1 VEFRLLGPLE
11 AHDGDRRVPLG
22 GTRQRSVLAVL
33 LLDAN
38 RVVPVDR
45 ILSELWEDWPPA
57 TAPTA
62 IQVYVSRLRKAI
74 GPEAI
79 ATREPGYVVEVAPR
93 SLDVFRFEAAAAAG
107 RAAVAGG
114 DAERGAALLREALAE
129 WRGPALADLAREP
142 FAARAAARFEDLRAA
157 ALEDRVEA
165 DLALGRHAEV
175 IEELTALV
183 AAYPLRERPRAQLML
198 ALYRSGRQAE
208 ALAAYRAAREALVDA
223 LGIEPA
229 APLRRLELAILAQ
242 DPALD
247 LAPSRLPAT
256 VIFADLGVPAEDGD
270 PEHARDALARASAV
284 AAAAVAARGGTIQEG
299 IAGAVLA
306 TFAGD
311 DHVARA
317 FSAALSLREGLDP
330 LHARLAVETGE
341 VLAGARADGGAFVAG
356 PPVGAAALLVRDAH
370 PGEIV
375 VGDAAAAAT
384 GAGFELRSRSEGG
397 RLLVRAHA

>member
-1 VEFRLLGPLE
+1 LEYRLLGPLE

-62 IQVYVSRLRKAI
+62 IQVYVSRLRKAL

-79 ATREPGYVVEVAPR
+79 ATREPGYVVEVGPR
-93 SLDVFRFEAAAAAG
+93 SLDVFRFENAAAAG
-107 RAAVAGG
+107 RAAVAQG
-114 DAERGAALLREALAE
+114 DGERGAALLREALAE

-208 ALAAYRAAREALVDA
+208 ALAAYRAAREVLVDA

-330 LHARLAVETGE
+330 HHARLAVETGE

-384 GAGFELRSRSEGG
+384 DAGFELRSRSEGG